1 MANEKVK
8 KRKEGDFLIILMS
21 LALSLFGLVM
31 VFSASYYSAI
41 SKTGSPYTYLINDAM
56 FVILGWVIFTFCANV
71 DYHIWKAVAWPALIG
86 GIVLLLLIFTPLAI
100 TLNNATRWLD
110 FKIITVMP
118 GEVIKTSLIFFLAYY
133 YGDDPY
139 KVRSMVKNLPEG
151 RRRNTE

>member
-118 GEVIKTSLIFFLAYY
+118 G
-133 YGDDPY
+133 
-139 KVRSMVKNLPEG
+139 
-151 RRRNTE
+151 

>member
-56 FVILGWVIFTFCANV
+56 FVILGWVIFTFCASTDV
-71 DYHIWKAVAWPALIG
+71 PTGGWATDGLVCCATAPVVLIRSTMVAARLAK
-86 GIVLLLLIFTPLAI
+86 VIFLM
-100 TLNNATRWLD
+100 L
-110 FKIITVMP
+110 
-118 GEVIKTSLIFFLAYY
+118 
-133 YGDDPY
+133 
-139 KVRSMVKNLPEG
+139 
-151 RRRNTE
+151 